1 MTDSRP
7 HAEISGGG
15 FAGLTAATALA
26 QKGWSVRLH
35 ERAPE
40 LRAEGAGIVLWN
52 NSLQVLDAIG
62 ATPDLDARSM
72 TPPAYE
78 TRMNNVIQSQEELDG
93 IRWRTMT
100 RPHLHQ
106 TLLTAAREAGV
117 EIQAGSEVTGVTP
130 DGEITMTSGEKAS
143 ADLIIGADGVGSAVR
158 DSLRIPLKRQRSG
171 DGITRFLVPRR
182 KAELQA
188 LEPDTEWDNVIDFWN
203 LDPRVLRVL
212 YTPAN
217 DEELYIALMSP
228 SADADGSRVPI
239 DLELWTSVFP
249 QLAPVLQDAAKISGR
264 YYGYQTTRLDHWTAG
279 QVALIGDSAHAMCPA
294 LAQGAGTAMQN
305 AWTLATAA
313 TEAFASGG
321 AKAMPDALAEWE
333 RIERPY
339 TDRAQDRSQW
349 YADTREMAKGNQFV
363 GESVE
368 TALYNPTDPHRHEVA
383 AS

>member
-1 MTDSRP
+1 MTERRR

-15 FAGLTAATALA
+15 FAGLTAAAALA
-26 QKGWSVRLH
+26 RMGWSVRVH
-35 ERAPE
+35 ERARE

-52 NSLQVLDAIG
+52 NSLQVIDELG
-62 ATPDLDARSM
+62 GMPDLLSRSM

-78 TRMNNVIQSQEELDG
+78 TRMNNEIQSQETLDG

-100 RPHLHQ
+100 RPHLYS
-106 TLLTAAREAGV
+106 TLLYAAREAGV
-117 EIQAGSEVTGVTP
+117 ELVADSEVVSATP
-130 DGEITMTSGEKAS
+130 DGVISFADGTSAE
-143 ADLIIGADGVGSAVR
+143 ADLIVGADGVGSAVR
-158 DSLRIPLKRQRSG
+158 DSLGIPLKRERSR

-228 SADADGSRVPI
+228 AADADGSRVPI

-249 QLAPVLQDAAKISGR
+249 QLAPVLEDARETPGK
-264 YYGYQTTRLDHWTAG
+264 YYGYQTTRLDTWTKG
-279 QVALIGDSAHAMCPA
+279 KVAVIGDAAHAMCPA
-294 LAQGAGTAMQN
+294 LAQGAGCAMQN
-305 AWTLATAA
+305 AWTLAVAATAA
-313 TEAFASGG
+313 G
-321 AKAMPDALAEWE
+321 ADDLPDALREWE
-333 RIERPY
+333 RVERPF

-349 YADTREMAKGNQFV
+349 YADTREMSKGNQFV

-368 TALYNPTDPHRHEVA
+368 TALYNPTDPHRHEVHA
-383 AS
+383 

>member
-1 MTDSRP
+1 MTDSRR

-26 QKGWSVRLH
+26 QRGWSVRLH
-35 ERAPE
+35 ERASE

-78 TRMNNVIQSQEELDG
+78 TRMNNVIQSQETLEG

-106 TLLTAAREAGV
+106 TLLTAARESGV
-117 EIQAGSEVTGVTP
+117 EIVADSAVTGATPEGTVTFAN
-130 DGEITMTSGEKAS
+130 GETAQ
-143 ADLIIGADGVGSAVR
+143 ADLVIGADGVGSAVR
-158 DSLRIPLKRQRSG
+158 DSLKIPLKRERSR
-171 DGITRFLVPRR
+171 DGITRFLVPRK

-239 DLELWTSVFP
+239 DLELWTSIFP
-249 QLAPVLQDAAKISGR
+249 QLAPVLEEAAGVQGR
-264 YYGYQTTRLDHWTAG
+264 YYGYQTTRLDRWTEG
-279 QVALIGDSAHAMCPA
+279 RVALIGDSAHAMCPA

-305 AWTLATAA
+305 AWTLAVAA
-313 TEAFASGG
+313 TEAADDELPG
-321 AKAMPDALAEWE
+321 ALQEWE
-333 RIERPY
+333 RLERPY

-349 YADTREMAKGNQFV
+349 YADTREMANGNQFT

-368 TALYNPTDPHRHEVA
+368 TALYNPTDPKRHEVHA
-383 AS
+383 A

>member
-1 MTDSRP
+1 MTDSPRR
-7 HAEISGGG
+7 AEISGGG

-26 QKGWSVRLH
+26 QMGWRVRVH
-35 ERAPE
+35 ERAAE

-52 NSLQVLDAIG
+52 NSLQVLDRIG
-62 ATPDLDARSM
+62 ATPDLDSRSM

-78 TRMNNVIQSQEELDG
+78 TRMNNVIQSQETLDG

-106 TLLTAAREAGV
+106 SLLTAARESGV
-117 EIQAGSEVTGVTP
+117 EIVANSEVTGATAEGVVSFA
-130 DGEITMTSGEKAS
+130 DGTTAEAE
-143 ADLIIGADGVGSAVR
+143 LVVGADGVGSAVR
-158 DSLRIPLKRQRSG
+158 DSLGIPLKRERSR

-182 KAELQA
+182 KAELTA

-203 LDPRVLRVL
+203 LEPRVLRVL

-228 SADADGSRVPI
+228 AADAAGSRVPI

-249 QLAPVLQDAAKISGR
+249 QLAPVLQDAAGIQGR
-264 YYGYQTTRLDHWTAG
+264 YYGYQTTRLDHWTEG
-279 QVALIGDSAHAMCPA
+279 RVALIGDAAHAMCPA

-305 AWTLATAA
+305 AWTLAVKA
-313 TEAFASGG
+313 TEALAAGDDL
-321 AKAMPDALAEWE
+321 PTALRDWE
-333 RIERPY
+333 RLERPV
-339 TDRAQDRSQW
+339 TDLAQNRSQW

-368 TALYNPTDPHRHEVA
+368 TALYNPTDPHRHEVHA
-383 AS
+383 A